1 MSFWFF
7 CADAKG
13 GVSSAQQPE
22 AQAEIRWLT
31 ATSARLFPTI
41 DLLPG

>member
-1 MSFWFF
+1 VLTSFLY
-7 CADAKG
+7 
-13 GVSSAQQPE
+13 VILVLLPRSAQQPE

-41 DLLPG
+41 DLLTG